1 MIVSR
6 TYREFTVD
14 RVLDNT
20 NGVNYWL
27 QTLFGSVPYEN
38 LPLLQFTRDD
48 NLLVVN
54 TRIDEIQGN
63 AIDFSYPLLV
73 VKSVGGSVNEY
84 KSTPSAWSGPV
95 VVAIEFF
102 TGYDTTE
109 FPLDSDDY
117 HDLFEDCFLEAF
129 TSYASLSAFQ
139 SLGINFNNDVVV
151 EREEIK
157 QGGPGWRQKSS
168 YQITFRVMSL
178 QPRTGL

>member
-1 MIVSR
+1 MPRDTKRAPFQWVSEVAYKNVHRIVSR
-6 TYREFTVD
+6 
-14 RVLDNT
+14 
-20 NGVNYWL
+20 
-27 QTLFGSVPYEN
+27 
-38 LPLLQFTRDD
+38 
-48 NLLVVN
+48 
-54 TRIDEIQGN
+54 
-63 AIDFSYPLLV
+63 
-73 VKSVGGSVNEY
+73 
-84 KSTPSAWSGPV
+84 
-95 VVAIEFF
+95 
-102 TGYDTTE
+102 GYDTTE